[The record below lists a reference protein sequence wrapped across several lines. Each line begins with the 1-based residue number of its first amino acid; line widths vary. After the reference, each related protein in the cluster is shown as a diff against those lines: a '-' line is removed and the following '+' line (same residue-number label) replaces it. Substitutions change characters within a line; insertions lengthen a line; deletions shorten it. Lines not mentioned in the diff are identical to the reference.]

1 MKVSAINKLK
11 SVVLVYVLTL
21 LPNSASAY
29 FLVEPEVGYSTS
41 TQLKYSVNSVNYVFN
56 QSMIPFILNLGYQS
70 QGGFYVAA
78 AGEYGANGTLA
89 GTTNASGVGT
99 SSSDTFYNVSAG
111 LKFGYRT
118 HYWQVFA
125 GYFPLDKMTISP
137 SSNNP
142 NSPWGFSGSSVEAGV
157 GVYFSNNIGLV
168 GKYNAVTYSS
178 YTAAGSSSST
188 TISSSGGYTSL
199 SDSRI
204 TVALDFPFLF

>member
-1 MKVSAINKLK
+1 MILVS
-11 SVVLVYVLTL
+11 T
-21 LPNSASAY
+21 SAFIFSSSAQAY
-29 FLVEPEVGYSTS
+29 FLVEPSIGYSTG
-41 TQLKYSVNSVNYVFN
+41 TQLKYTVNNVNYVFN
-56 QSMIPFILNLGYQS
+56 QSMIPFFLNLGFQS

-78 AGEYGANGTLA
+78 TGEYGASGTLA

-99 SSSDTFYNVSAG
+99 SSSDTFYNVAAG

-137 SSNNP
+137 NVNNP

-157 GVYFSNNIGLV
+157 GVYFSNNLGLI
-168 GKYNAVTYSS
+168 GKYDAVTYSS

-204 TVALDFPFLF
+204 TVAVNFPFLF